1 MRYAIYFTPPHDDPL
16 TQAAARWLA
25 RDPFTSKAVEPPSV
39 PGLSAEELA
48 YHTASARRYGF
59 HATLKAPF
67 ALAPAET
74 EASLLAAF
82 DTFAASVDPVYLPAM
97 KLRRISGFFALT
109 PAERSPALDRLASD
123 IVVAFDRFR
132 APMTDAD
139 IARRNPESLRPA
151 ELKHLHQWGYP
162 YVFESFFFH
171 MTLSGRIA
179 EADTPRFTQAVEAFF
194 GPLLGEPLDIAS
206 LALFVEREPGAPFT
220 VLAHRPLG
228 QMQQRKSA

>member
-25 RDPFTSKAVEPPSV
+25 RDPFTGNAVEPPSV

-67 ALAPAET
+67 ALAPGESEHA
-74 EASLLAAF
+74 LLAAF
-82 DTFAASVDPVYLPAM
+82 DAFSASVEPVYLPAM
-97 KLRRISGFFALT
+97 KLRQISRFFALT
-109 PAERSPALDRLASD
+109 PADRSPALERLASD
-123 IVVAFDRFR
+123 VVVAFDRFR
-132 APMTDAD
+132 ASMTDAD

-151 ELKHLHQWGYP
+151 QLKYLHQWGYP

-171 MTLSGRIA
+171 MTLSGRMSD
-179 EADTPRFTQAVEAFF
+179 ADAPRFGGAVEAFF

-206 LALFVEREPGAPFT
+206 LALFVEPEPGAPFT